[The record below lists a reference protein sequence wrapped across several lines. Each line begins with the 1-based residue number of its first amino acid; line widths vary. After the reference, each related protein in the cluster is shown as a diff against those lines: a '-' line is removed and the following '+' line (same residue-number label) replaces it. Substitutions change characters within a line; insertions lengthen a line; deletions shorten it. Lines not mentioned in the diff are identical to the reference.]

1 MGMRKTLLS
10 FLLVLTVGWLA
21 YMLSRETKPPGREN
35 LIALSASNA
44 NIEPVLETSSA
55 DDAELYIQN
64 RFGVSV
70 RVPKVTGAEIA
81 GVGLLE
87 LQGDVEVPT
96 ILWNDPSGDIHRMF
110 VFTYSLLDDWAR
122 NVFLER
128 AVRFELEQ
136 SDQYVVT
143 STETSREVV
152 LWRSGDDIFLAVAE
166 NGASPLISRL
176 PHKAD

>member
-21 YMLSRETKPPGREN
+21 YLLSREPEPPGREN
-35 LIALSASNA
+35 LIAVSTSDIK
-44 NIEPVLETSSA
+44 IETVLETSSA
-55 DDAELYIQN
+55 EDAELYIRN

-70 RVPKVTGAEIA
+70 QVPEVTGAEIT
-81 GVGLLE
+81 GVGLLDV
-87 LQGDVEVPT
+87 GGNVEVPT
-96 ILWNDPSGDIHRMF
+96 IVWNDPSGDVRRIF

-128 AVRFELEQ
+128 TVRFELEQ

-176 PHKAD
+176 PHKSD

>member
-1 MGMRKTLLS
+1 MRKTLLS

-21 YMLSRETKPPGREN
+21 FMLSREPKAPGRAN
-35 LIALSASNA
+35 LIAVSASDMEV
-44 NIEPVLETSSA
+44 EPVLETSSA
-55 DDAELYIQN
+55 ADAETYIQN

-70 RVPKVTGAEIA
+70 KIPEVAGTKIS

-87 LQGDVEVPT
+87 LRGGVEVPT
-96 ILWNDPSGDIHRMF
+96 ILVDDPSGDIRRLY

-152 LWRSGDDIFLAVAE
+152 LWRSGDDIFLVVAE

-176 PHKAD
+176 PHRAN